1 MKRYLDERQS
11 QALGKYA
18 MGSFTVMYIV
28 CAVAI
33 VVQLY
38 IGNGDFSQVLG
49 ETIIMLTGGI
59 IYLYGVTKT
68 GTFSANGI
76 CKGKN
81 SIFVNIGISIFV
93 SGVFSLAYCMIIS
106 KLAINEITNLGKVAA
121 TFFVGIEVL
130 CFVVLAIMGV
140 LSDREKRKS
149 EKKYDETEDTLD
161 ESVKPVKIY
170 MTYTS
175 MEAEMLIEILSNNG
189 ISAYK
194 QSIDGGIMEVYSGNS
209 NKGDYI
215 FVSET
220 EAENAK
226 KIIEEYKLS

>member
-38 IGNGDFSQVLG
+38 IENGDFSQVLG

-106 KLAINEITNLGKVAA
+106 KLAKNEITNLGKVAA

-130 CFVVLAIMGV
+130 CFVVLALMGV

-161 ESVKPVKIY
+161 ESVKPAKIY
-170 MTYTS
+170 MAYTS

-189 ISAYK
+189 ISA
-194 QSIDGGIMEVYSGNS
+194 I
-209 NKGDYI
+209 
-215 FVSET
+215 
-220 EAENAK
+220 
-226 KIIEEYKLS
+226 